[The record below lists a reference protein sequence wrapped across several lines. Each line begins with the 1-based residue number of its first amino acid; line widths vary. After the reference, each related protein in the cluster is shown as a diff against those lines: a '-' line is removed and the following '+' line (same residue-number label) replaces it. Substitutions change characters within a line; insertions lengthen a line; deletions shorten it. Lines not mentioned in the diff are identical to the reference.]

1 MYCAQC
7 NGISEGL
14 QFWRGDIGCNKLA
27 NDSCRV
33 SHSEINWNLREDAT
47 ANDLKNRY
55 SLLAR
60 IKETFVFS

>member
-7 NGISEGL
+7 NGITEGL

-33 SHSEINWNLREDAT
+33 SKSEINWKLRDDAT
-47 ANDLKNRY
+47 AKDLENR
-55 SLLAR
+55 
-60 IKETFVFS
+60 